1 MIGFPT
7 SGLIAHHSYYF
18 PQVAGPRKH
27 GCSRWNF
34 VPISS
39 TSWDPRGVTIPPWES
54 ASRNHV
60 GIWWVKG
67 RLILTLWLL
76 VSLVLEN
83 WNWTVCRLCLALASI
98 FVTWH
103 STRLLACSV
112 LRSPQRY
119 PLFHALTG
127 YDTVSS
133 FSSRGKNMD
142 RLSSCNITHSLLQLS
157 LDPNSVSQSLNG
169 LLS

>member
-1 MIGFPT
+1 M
-7 SGLIAHHSYYF
+7 
-18 PQVAGPRKH
+18 
-27 GCSRWNF
+27 
-34 VPISS
+34 
-39 TSWDPRGVTIPPWES
+39 
-54 ASRNHV
+54 
-60 GIWWVKG
+60 
-67 RLILTLWLL
+67 
-76 VSLVLEN
+76 
-83 WNWTVCRLCLALASI
+83 CLALASI

-157 LDPNSVSQSLNG
+157 LDPNSVSQPQVFSVIERFVVLMYDRTSDTDYVNISESSCSLAREG
-169 LLS
+169 QWRQFLLHVTPLCSTLNELAIKLCYFGIKHYQPALLFLL

>member
-1 MIGFPT
+1 M
-7 SGLIAHHSYYF
+7 
-18 PQVAGPRKH
+18 
-27 GCSRWNF
+27 CSKTETEQF
-34 VPISS
+34 V
-39 TSWDPRGVTIPPWES
+39 D
-54 ASRNHV
+54 
-60 GIWWVKG
+60 
-67 RLILTLWLL
+67 
-76 VSLVLEN
+76 
-83 WNWTVCRLCLALASI
+83 CLALASI

-157 LDPNSVSQSLNG
+157 LDPNSVSQPQVFSVIERFVVLMYDRTSDTDYVNISESSCSLAMVG
-169 LLS
+169 QWRQFLLHVTPLCNTLNELAIKLCQFGIEHFQAALLFPPQMSGVGKL